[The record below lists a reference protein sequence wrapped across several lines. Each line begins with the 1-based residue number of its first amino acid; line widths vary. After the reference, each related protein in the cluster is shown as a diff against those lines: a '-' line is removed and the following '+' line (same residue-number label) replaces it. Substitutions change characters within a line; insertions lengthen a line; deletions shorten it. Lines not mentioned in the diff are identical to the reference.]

1 MCFIN
6 NEEII
11 PEEGDF
17 TNLKIIDKNF
27 KIKLSED
34 YKNIFS
40 NNYLVETL
48 KTTELNHKQHLFSD
62 FMYPTHTIDSAE
74 YSLTLLRFIS
84 LYGWEAFCRETSM
97 VKRKGFYLFK

>member
-6 NEEII
+6 NKEII

-17 TNLKIIDKNF
+17 TNLKTIDKKF
-27 KIKLSED
+27 KIKLSHD

-40 NNYLVETL
+40 NNDLVNTL
-48 KTTELNHKQHLFSD
+48 KTIDLNNEQYLFSN
-62 FMYPTHTIDSAE
+62 FMFPTHTKESAD

-97 VKRKGFYLFK
+97 VKRKGIYFFK